1 MPDQIT
7 IFIIEGCHEIQNQIY
22 EEKYVLYDIKD
33 IEEACSIGGESNSE
47 WDIEQIV
54 ENQEQGDDIP
64 DQSEAS
70 FRM

>member
-1 MPDQIT
+1 MSDQIT

-22 EEKYVLYDIKD
+22 EEKYVLHDIKD

-47 WDIEQIV
+47 WDIEQVV

-64 DQSEAS
+64 D
-70 FRM
+70 